1 MTTAS
6 RTRALLVVTSHGRL
20 GDTGRATGYYLP
32 EVTHPYL
39 ALTDAGVAVNIASP
53 RGGRAP
59 LDPAS
64 SGKEDPANARFLASP
79 ADAARLE
86 QTLRLAEVDPAGYR
100 AVVFAGGHGTMWDFA
115 GDRDIQR
122 IAAAI
127 DQAGGVVAAL
137 CHGPAALVNLTLPSG
152 DHLVRGK
159 NLTGFSNAEEQA
171 AGLAEVVPF
180 ALETR
185 LVERGAVYHR
195 ADLWQEK
202 VVVDGRLV
210 TGQNPASAA
219 ALGRAVAG
227 LLV

>member
-1 MTTAS
+1 MTTPSPA
-6 RTRALLVVTSHGRL
+6 RALIVVTSHGRL

-39 ALTDAGVAVNIASP
+39 TLIDAGVAVDIASP

-59 LDPAS
+59 LDPTS
-64 SGKEDPANARFLASP
+64 SGAEDPQNARFLGSP
-79 ADAARLE
+79 GDAARLE
-86 QTLRLAEVDPAGYR
+86 QTLRLGDVDPAAYR

-122 IAAAI
+122 IAAAVY
-127 DQAGGVVAAL
+127 QAGGVVAAL
-137 CHGPAALVNLTLPSG
+137 CHGPAALVDLTLPSG
-152 DHLVRGK
+152 EHLIRGK

-185 LVERGAVYHR
+185 LVERGGLYHK